1 MPNVPSLAG
10 LAVLV
15 ATSVGS
21 AQVQPDLAR
30 ATFDSAWST
39 IDRTYWDTTFV
50 RGRWRAIHDSLRP
63 LAAAARDD
71 ESLRRVLGVLVAAP
85 GQSHF
90 GVIPRELV
98 PVPGGGATARG
109 GAGMDLR
116 LADGRL
122 VVWRVDSAGPAARAG
137 FSPGLEVVAINGR
150 SVDSLRQS
158 IAAATPDGFAAD
170 RLVLQIAAGR
180 LAGSVGDSVRIRTAG
195 ARDRVVSLAAPSG
208 QVTQFGNLPALAVS
222 VSSGVREV
230 RAAAGGTRRIGVIG
244 LTAWFPAVAR
254 DFDRAIDAARGLD
267 GIVIDLRGNPGGVIG
282 MLAGV
287 AGHFIDTAASLG
299 AVRGRQLSMRFA
311 VNPRRVTVDGT
322 PTVPFRGP
330 VGILIDPMTAST
342 SEFFAAGLQ
351 ALGRAR
357 VFGEV
362 SAGQALPSL
371 MVRLPNGDVLM
382 HPIAD
387 HLDAAGRRVEGVG
400 VRPDV
405 MAPLVAADLRAGRDG
420 PLDAALAWLA
430 ETAQQ

>member
-1 MPNVPSLAG
+1 
-10 LAVLV
+10 
-15 ATSVGS
+15 
-21 AQVQPDLAR
+21 
-30 ATFDSAWST
+30 
-39 IDRTYWDTTFV
+39 
-50 RGRWRAIHDSLRP
+50 
-63 LAAAARDD
+63 
-71 ESLRRVLGVLVAAP
+71 
-85 GQSHF
+85 
-90 GVIPRELV
+90 
-98 PVPGGGATARG
+98 
-109 GAGMDLR
+109 MDLR

-137 FSPGLEVVAINGR
+137 FSPGLEIVAINGR

-158 IAAATPDGFAAD
+158 IAAVTPDGFAAD
-170 RLVLQIAAGR
+170 RLVLQLAAGR
-180 LAGSVGDSVRIRTAG
+180 LAGPVGDSVRIRTAG
-195 ARDRVVSLAAPSG
+195 ARDWVVYLAAPSG

-222 VSSGVREV
+222 VTSGVREV
-230 RAAAGGTRRIGVIG
+230 RAATGGTRRIGVIG

-311 VNPRRVTVDGT
+311 VNPRRVTLDGT

-330 VGILIDPMTAST
+330 VGILIDPMSAST

-387 HLDAAGRRVEGVG
+387 HLDAAGRRVEGIG

-405 MAPLVAADLRAGRDG
+405 LAPLRAADLRAGRDG